1 MACDLKLVFDVHLLQ
16 SHHYTTQF
24 NFYIRYKGD
33 NFYFKITSHF
43 LTFISL
49 KISDIIEQANNNMK
63 TKKYHTVVTGPKSN
77 PSIVER
83 CNIKTPNIHI

>member
-1 MACDLKLVFDVHLLQ
+1 MFIFCKVII
-16 SHHYTTQF
+16 TPQF

-33 NFYFKITSHF
+33 NSNDSYFKITSHF

-49 KISDIIEQANNNMK
+49 KISDIIEQTNNNMK
-63 TKKYHTVVTGPKSN
+63 TKKYHTVGTGPKSN

-83 CNIKTPNIHI
+83 DNIKTPNRHI